1 MGTRAR
7 VSILKR
13 FEAGATAPANAA
25 TASLAAASKA
35 VNFNWPTLGDVIT
48 AQQTQCATRERVV
61 NDLKRLDD
69 PALPQP
75 MTPDPASILPIYEKP

>member
-13 FEAGATAPANAA
+13 SDAGATAPVNAEA
-25 TASLAAASKA
+25 SSLAAASKA
-35 VNFNWPTLGDVIT
+35 VNFNWPTLGDLI
-48 AQQTQCATRERVV
+48 AAHQAQCAVRERAV
-61 NDLKRLDD
+61 NDLERLDD

-75 MTPDPASILPIYEKP
+75 MPPDPASTFTNL

>member
-13 FEAGATAPANAA
+13 SDAGATAPANAEA
-25 TASLAAASKA
+25 ASLPPTSKT
-35 VNFNWPTLGDVIT
+35 VDYRWPTLGDVIA
-48 AQQTQCATRERVV
+48 AQQAQCATRERAV

-69 PALPQP
+69 PALLQSMP
-75 MTPDPASILPIYEKP
+75 PDPALILPIYEKP